1 MTSLIRPLEI
11 KGYNS
16 VYSFINSFIFEN
28 QCMCMINLKKAFWAY
43 PILGIAALLW
53 TVNLQAQVASDV
65 VIVVHGGAGSISPEG
80 MTPADSALRAHDL
93 SAALQ
98 AGYDLLQSGA
108 SPEEAVVAVIEFLE
122 NSPYF
127 NAGKGAVYNA
137 EGKHELDASIMRGRD
152 LNAGAVAGVSTVK
165 NPIRAALAVMN
176 ESPHVM
182 LSGKGAEA
190 FAEERG
196 VEKVENS
203 YFDTPK
209 TYEYFLKVKRQMESS
224 GSIPSDAKYG
234 TVGCVALDPSGNIA
248 AGTSTGGMTYK
259 QYGRIGDS
267 PIIGAGTYA
276 DNATCGV
283 SCTGHGEFFIRNAIA
298 YQISAMIQYGGL
310 PLPDAVDR
318 AIHEV
323 LTTAGA
329 KGGVIALDPNGNAHW
344 AFNTPGMYRGYITS
358 EGEIHI
364 EMYSLR

>member
-1 MTSLIRPLEI
+1 
-11 KGYNS
+11 
-16 VYSFINSFIFEN
+16 
-28 QCMCMINLKKAFWAY
+28 MINLKKAFWAY

-93 SAALQ
+93 FAALQ

-137 EGKHELDASIMRGRD
+137 EGKHELDASIMRGSD

-165 NPIRAALAVMN
+165 NPIHAALAVMN
-176 ESPHVM
+176 NSPHVM
-182 LSGKGAEA
+182 LSGKGAEN
-190 FAEERG
+190 FAAVNQLEM
-196 VEKVENS
+196 VENS
-203 YFDTPK
+203 YFDTPESFK
-209 TYEYFLKVKRQMESS
+209 YFQHVKQQMESS
-224 GSIPSDAKYG
+224 GSIRRDAKYG
-234 TVGCVALDPSGNIA
+234 TVGCVAVDPSGNIA

-276 DNATCGV
+276 DNRTCGV
-283 SCTGHGEFFIRNAIA
+283 SCTGHGEYFIRNAIA
-298 YQISAMIQYGGL
+298 YQISAMMQYGGL
-310 PLPDAVDR
+310 SVHEAVDQS
-318 AIHEV
+318 IHEV
-323 LTTAGA
+323 LTSAGA
-329 KGGVIALDPNGNAHW
+329 KGGVIALDADGNAHW
-344 AFNTPGMYRGYITS
+344 AFNTKGMYRGYVTRD
-358 EGEIHI
+358 GVIHI
-364 EMYSLR
+364 EMYQMR